1 MSSVRTAPLVRSTE
15 TSTARV
21 DAVSL
26 YRVALWIL
34 LGANLLAGWG
44 VQWDIQWHVQIGRD
58 SFWIPPHVMTYAGV
72 AIIALASFGVLAH
85 DTLRHRLAG
94 RAPEESLRI
103 LGLTGTRGFL
113 LAACGIA
120 LTVLAAP
127 IDDLWHRLFGI
138 DVTLWSP
145 PHLLGLLGV
154 AINTLACALIACEAY
169 PAKSWPRYV
178 GTVIALTSFYGS
190 LSIGL
195 RPASRLAY
203 LYGGLW
209 FYAFPILGA
218 LFLPLA
224 LLAAARLTGRRSAPF
239 VLAIVAI
246 AVGTIGVIIARVGFE
261 IIQPVSVIEEEIA
274 KDPTSPIA
282 VTHAI
287 ARKNGSTPGGVPGG
301 SVARLLSLVPVLLLV
316 AVDPRGRPLPA
327 TLVYAVGLFAFWA
340 LVIGRT
346 PAFEPMAPG
355 LGSTVAALLATVVMA
370 LIGGTAARR
379 LADTLEGAAS
389 GGRAPADLGAAQ
401 AHDRPAD
408 RVEKPGGL
416 LK

>member
-1 MSSVRTAPLVRSTE
+1 MSSLQTALIGRPAATFTDRAHSVG
-15 TSTARV
+15 
-21 DAVSL
+21 L
-26 YRVALWIL
+26 YRIALWVL
-34 LGANLLAGWG
+34 LGANLWAAWG

-58 SFWIPPHVMTYAGV
+58 SFWIPPHVMTYSGV
-72 AIIALASFGVLAH
+72 TLIVLASFGVLAR
-85 DTLRHRLAG
+85 DTLRYLRAG
-94 RAPEESLRI
+94 RTPEGTLRI
-103 LGLTGTRGFL
+103 FGLTGTRGFL

-154 AINTLACALIACEAY
+154 AINTLACALVAREAY
-169 PAKSWPRYV
+169 PAQSWPRYIGV
-178 GTVIALTSFYGS
+178 VVALMSFYGS

-209 FYAFPILGA
+209 FYTFPILGA

-224 LLAAARLTGRRSAPF
+224 LFAAVWLTGRRWTPL
-239 VLAIVAI
+239 VLLILGL
-246 AVGTIGVIIARVGFE
+246 AVGTIGATIARIGFE
-261 IIQPVSVIEEEIA
+261 MIQPVSVIQDEIA

-301 SVARLLSLVPVLLLV
+301 RLVRLLSFVPVLLLV
-316 AVDPRGRPLPA
+316 AVDPRRRPLSA
-327 TLVYAVGLFAFWA
+327 TVVYAVGLFAFWA
-340 LVIGRT
+340 VAIGRT
-346 PAFEPMAPG
+346 PAFEPMMPG
-355 LGSTVAALLATVVMA
+355 MGPTAVALAITIGAA
-370 LIGGTAARR
+370 LIGGSAARW
-379 LADTLEGAAS
+379 LAGTLAA
-389 GGRAPADLGAAQ
+389 AEA
-401 AHDRPAD
+401 
-408 RVEKPGGL
+408 
-416 LK
+416 

>member
-1 MSSVRTAPLVRSTE
+1 MSSVQTALLGRSTG
-15 TSTARV
+15 TDTTRAN
-21 DAVSL
+21 AVGL
-26 YRVALWIL
+26 YRIALWLL
-34 LGANLLAGWG
+34 LGATVLAAWG
-44 VQWDIQWHVQIGRD
+44 VQWDIQWHVRIGRD
-58 SFWIPPHVMTYAGV
+58 SFWIPPHVMTYSGV
-72 AIIALASFGVLAH
+72 TLVVLASFGVLAR
-85 DTLRHRLAG
+85 DTLRHLTAG
-94 RAPEESLRI
+94 RAPEGTLRI
-103 LGLTGTRGFL
+103 VGLTGTRGFL

-154 AINTLACALIACEAY
+154 TISALASALIAREAY

-178 GTVIALTSFYGS
+178 ATVIALMNFYGS
-190 LSIGL
+190 LSIAL

-224 LLAAARLTGRRSAPF
+224 LIAAVRLTGRRSTPI
-239 VLAIVAI
+239 VLLIAGL
-246 AVGTIGVIIARVGFE
+246 AVGTIGATIARIGFE

-287 ARKNGSTPGGVPGG
+287 ARKNGFTPGGVPGG
-301 SVARLLSLVPVLLLV
+301 LLARILSLAPALCLV
-316 AVDPRGRPLPA
+316 TVDPRRRPLA
-327 TLVYAVGLFAFWA
+327 STLAYAVGLFALWA
-340 LVIGRT
+340 LTIGRT
-346 PAFEPMAPG
+346 PAFLPMMPG
-355 LGSTVAALLATVVMA
+355 PGQTVGALAITLAMA
-370 LIGGTAARR
+370 LIGGIAARR
-379 LADTLEGAAS
+379 LADGLVE
-389 GGRAPADLGAAQ
+389 
-401 AHDRPAD
+401 AD
-408 RVEKPGGL
+408 RVPMPARA
-416 LK
+416 

>member
-1 MSSVRTAPLVRSTE
+1 MSSVQTAFLGRSTDVN
-15 TSTARV
+15 TARADSV
-21 DAVSL
+21 GL
-26 YRVALWIL
+26 YRIALWAL
-34 LGANLLAGWG
+34 LGANLLAAWG

-58 SFWIPPHVMTYAGV
+58 SFWIPPHVMTYSGV
-72 AIIALASFGVLAH
+72 ALVALASFGVLAR

-94 RAPEESLRI
+94 RAPAGTQRVF
-103 LGLTGTRGFL
+103 GLTGTRGFL

-145 PHLLGLLGV
+145 PHMLGLLGV
-154 AINTLACALIACEAY
+154 TINTLACALIAREAY

-178 GTVIALTSFYGS
+178 GAVIALTSFYGS

-224 LLAAARLTGRRSAPF
+224 LLAAVRLTDRRSTPI
-239 VLAIVAI
+239 VVAIVGL
-246 AVGTIGVIIARVGFE
+246 AVGTIGVNIARIGFD

-274 KDPTSPIA
+274 KDPASPIA
-282 VTHAI
+282 VSHAI

-301 SVARLLSLVPVLLLV
+301 RLARILSFVPVLLLV
-316 AVDPRGRPLPA
+316 AVDPRRRPLPA
-327 TLVYAVGLFAFWA
+327 TLVYAVGLFAFWG
-340 LVIGRT
+340 LTIGRT
-346 PAFEPMAPG
+346 PAFQPMMPG
-355 LGSTVAALLATVVMA
+355 PAETVGALLITIGAALV
-370 LIGGTAARR
+370 GGAAARR
-379 LADTLEGAAS
+379 LADTLVEPDPVPAA
-389 GGRAPADLGAAQ
+389 A
-401 AHDRPAD
+401 
-408 RVEKPGGL
+408 
-416 LK
+416 

>member
-1 MSSVRTAPLVRSTE
+1 MSSVQTAFLGRSTDVN
-15 TSTARV
+15 TARADSV
-21 DAVSL
+21 GL
-26 YRVALWIL
+26 YRIALWAL
-34 LGANLLAGWG
+34 LGANLLAAWG

-58 SFWIPPHVMTYAGV
+58 SFWIPPHVMTYSGV
-72 AIIALASFGVLAH
+72 ALVALASFGVLAR

-94 RAPEESLRI
+94 RAPAGTQRVF
-103 LGLTGTRGFL
+103 GLTGTRGFL

-145 PHLLGLLGV
+145 PHMLGLLGV
-154 AINTLACALIACEAY
+154 TINTLACALIAREAY

-178 GTVIALTSFYGS
+178 GAVIALTSFYGS

-224 LLAAARLTGRRSAPF
+224 LLAAVRLTDRRSTPI
-239 VLAIVAI
+239 VVAIVGLAF
-246 AVGTIGVIIARVGFE
+246 GTIGVNIARIGFD

-274 KDPTSPIA
+274 KDPASPIA
-282 VTHAI
+282 VSHAI

-301 SVARLLSLVPVLLLV
+301 RLARILSFVPVLLLV
-316 AVDPRGRPLPA
+316 VVDPRRRPLPA
-327 TLVYAVGLFAFWA
+327 TLVYAVGLFAFWG
-340 LVIGRT
+340 LTIGRT
-346 PAFEPMAPG
+346 PAFQPMMPG
-355 LGSTVAALLATVVMA
+355 PAETVVALLITIGAALV
-370 LIGGTAARR
+370 GGAAARR
-379 LADTLEGAAS
+379 LADTLVEPDPVPAAA
-389 GGRAPADLGAAQ
+389 R
-401 AHDRPAD
+401 
-408 RVEKPGGL
+408 
-416 LK
+416 